1 MECTLL
7 VSPQL
12 IISPSDADDL
22 YSLLDSHHLV
32 YTRLNTFSAA
42 ELEQVILSLHDIP
55 WEFLAG
61 VVSGYLG
68 YKATKVNA
76 ETKRRVIIKYPDNSE
91 IDATNIPEDELREL
105 IHPHK
110 QLYIS
115 MREVNER
122 PQP

>member
-1 MECTLL
+1 ML

-12 IISPSDADDL
+12 IISSSDADDL
-22 YSLLDSHHLV
+22 YSLLDSHKLV
-32 YTRLNTFSAA
+32 YTRLNAFSAA
-42 ELEQVILSLHDIP
+42 ELEQIIVSLHDIP

-61 VVSGYLG
+61 VISGYLG
-68 YKATKVNA
+68 FKATKVNA

-110 QLYIS
+110 QLYVS
-115 MREVNER
+115 MREDNEH